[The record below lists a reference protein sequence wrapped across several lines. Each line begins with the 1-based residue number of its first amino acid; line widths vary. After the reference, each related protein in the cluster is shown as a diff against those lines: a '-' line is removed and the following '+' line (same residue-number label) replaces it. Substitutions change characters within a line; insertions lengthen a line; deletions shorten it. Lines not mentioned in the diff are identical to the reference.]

1 MPELPEV
8 ETIRLSLHKKL
19 ANKTIKNVT
28 VRHPKQFVGN
38 PQDIIGQKVIS
49 VFRIGKVISI
59 KLSNGLYISV
69 HLKMSGQLLFA
80 ADKKLSKFNSS
91 IPFAE
96 TDTMPG
102 KTTRVIIDF
111 DDGST
116 LFFNDLR
123 TFGWMKVGK
132 KPEGPLS
139 VDVLSPDFTEEFLQ
153 SITSKTRKPI
163 KVLLMDQDALAGI
176 GNIYANDSLFI
187 AKINPLRK
195 SNTLTQDE
203 IASLHKA
210 IQEIIDEGLLH
221 KGSSARDEVYILP
234 DGSKGGYQNHF
245 KVYHRENKPC
255 LRCKT
260 PIKRVKQGGRSSF
273 YCPVCQ
279 KNIDLNHVSSE
290 DFL

>member
-8 ETIRLSLHKKL
+8 ETIRLSLQKKL

-28 VRHPKQFVGN
+28 IRQPKQFIGDIN
-38 PQDIIGQKVIS
+38 DIIGQKVVDVI
-49 VFRIGKVISI
+49 RKGKVISI

-69 HLKMSGQLLFA
+69 HLKLTGQLLFA
-80 ADKKLSKFNSS
+80 ANKQQTKFNST

-102 KTTRVIIDF
+102 KTTSVIIEF

-123 TFGWMKVGK
+123 TFGWMKVSK
-132 KPEGPLS
+132 QPEGPTS
-139 VDVLSPDFTEEFLQ
+139 VDVLSPDFTEEYLQ

-163 KVLLMDQDALAGI
+163 KVLLMDQEALAGI

-195 SNTLTQDE
+195 SNTLIPDE
-203 IASLHKA
+203 ISSLHKA
-210 IQEIIDEGLLH
+210 IQKIIAEGLLYR
-221 KGSSARDEVYILP
+221 GSSARDEVYILP
-234 DGSKGGYQNHF
+234 DGSKGSYQNHF
-245 KVYHRENKPC
+245 KVYHRENKPF
-255 LRCKT
+255 LRCKNL
-260 PIKRVKQGGRSSF
+260 IIRVKQGGRSSF

-279 KNIDLNHVSSE
+279 K
-290 DFL
+290 

>member
-8 ETIRLSLHKKL
+8 ETIRLSLQKKL
-19 ANKTIKNVT
+19 IGKIIKNVI
-28 VRHPKQFVGN
+28 VKQPKQFVGN
-38 PQDIIGQKVIS
+38 PKDIIGKKV
-49 VFRIGKVISI
+49 VGVMRRGKVVSI
-59 KLSNGLYISV
+59 KLDNNLYISV
-69 HLKMSGQLLFA
+69 HLKLTGQLLFA
-80 ADKKLSKFNSS
+80 ANKRQTKFSTA

-102 KTTRVIIDF
+102 KTTSVIIEF

-123 TFGWMKVGK
+123 TFGWMKVGNQ
-132 KPEGPLS
+132 PEGPQS
-139 VDVLSPDFTEEFLQ
+139 VDVLSPDFTEEYLQ

-163 KVLLMDQDALAGI
+163 KVLLMDQDAIAGI
-176 GNIYANDSLFI
+176 GNIYANDSLFM
-187 AKINPLRK
+187 ANINPLRK
-195 SNTLTQDE
+195 SNSLTPDE
-203 IASLHKA
+203 ISSLFKA
-210 IQEIIDEGLLH
+210 IQEIIAEGLLY

-234 DGSKGGYQNHF
+234 DGSKGAYQNHF

-273 YCPVCQ
+273 YCENCQ
-279 KNIDLNHVSSE
+279 K
-290 DFL
+290 